1 LTDNRDKS
9 NIVTMTIWTPDL
21 AAQPGPRYAAIAAAL
36 AGDIKV
42 GRLKPGERL
51 PTHRDLAYRLG
62 VTIGTVTRAY
72 SEAEARGLIKGEVG
86 RGTYVRGTPTA
97 LERFT
102 FPDPNPQARQPVDL
116 SRNIPWRGE
125 NDSLL
130 AAALTELA
138 QRPGIANLLTYQPHR
153 GLPQHR
159 AAGAAW
165 IARTSRM
172 QVSPEQVLV
181 TCGGQHAMAT
191 ALGTLA
197 RPGDAILT
205 EALTYP
211 GLRILGDFMQLRLH
225 GVAMDEQGLLPD
237 AFEAA
242 CRSFAP
248 KAVYCMPTLQNPTG
262 AVMPEARRRAI
273 AAIAEAHG
281 VAIIED
287 DIYGF
292 LLPEGPAPLVTHA
305 PRIGHY
311 ISSTSKSM
319 APGLRIG
326 FLSVPEGREPAFATS
341 LRAMTWMAPPLAAE
355 VAALWIEDG
364 TADRFAAWRREE
376 SIARQAM
383 ARAAFAGFDYRAYP
397 GAFHGWLVLP
407 PSWRAQAFEAKAR
420 EREVLVTAVEA
431 FAVSPVGEQA
441 VRVCL
446 GGVVSREE
454 LARGLAVLSELLAA
468 APHAPAA
475 ADRYAEVL

>member
-1 LTDNRDKS
+1 
-9 NIVTMTIWTPDL
+9 MTIWTPDL
-21 AAQPGPRYAAIAAAL
+21 AAQPGPRYAAIAAAI

-42 GRLKPGERL
+42 GRLKAGDRL
-51 PTHRDLAYRLG
+51 PTHRDLAFRLG
-62 VTIGTVTRAY
+62 VTTGTVTRAY
-72 SEAEARGLIKGEVG
+72 TEAETRGLIKGEVG
-86 RGTYVRGTPTA
+86 RGTFVRGAPTA

-102 FPDPNPQARQPVDL
+102 FPDPNPQARQPIDL

-130 AAALTELA
+130 ATALTELA
-138 QRPGIANLLTYQPHR
+138 QRPGIAALLTYQPHR
-153 GLPQHR
+153 GLPAHR

-165 IARTSRM
+165 ISRTSAM

-197 RPGDAILT
+197 RPGDLILT

-211 GLRILGDFMQLRLH
+211 GLRILGDFLSLRLQ
-225 GVAMDEQGLLPD
+225 GVAMDEHGLLPD

-242 CRSFAP
+242 CRNGAP

-262 AVMPEARRRAI
+262 AVMPTERRRAI
-273 AAIAEAHG
+273 AAIAEAYG

-292 LLPEGPAPLVTHA
+292 LVPDAPPPIVTFA

-326 FLSVPEGREPAFATS
+326 FLAVPDGREAAFATS

-355 VAALWIEDG
+355 LAAAWIEDG
-364 TADRFAAWRREE
+364 TADRFAAWRRDE
-376 SIARQAM
+376 SVARQAI
-383 ARAAFAGFDYRAYP
+383 ARAAFAGFDYRAHP
-397 GAFHGWLVLP
+397 SAFHGWLVLP
-407 PSWRAQAFEAKAR
+407 PSWNAQAFETQAR
-420 EREVLVTAVEA
+420 EREVLVTASDA
-431 FAVSPVGEQA
+431 FAVSPGAAQA

-446 GGVVSREE
+446 GGVNTRDE
-454 LARGLAVLSELLAA
+454 LSRGLAVLREVLATA
-468 APHAPAA
+468 QPAA
-475 ADRYAEVL
+475 ASSDRYAEVV